1 MESYQIEFKGKE
13 APSNFNMK
21 IKINEIGGVN
31 SNIEDILKEVN
42 LYDDKGEKIASH
54 RYDEDG
60 ISIGFYV
67 DNVIESHE
75 KMEKE
80 GLNPTP
86 IILSNPNVKFFFEK

>member
-1 MESYQIEFKGKE
+1 MSDGHNLYLTYKIKCEEKLSRYDEYTFVGMESYQIEFKFKGKE
-13 APSNFNMK
+13 APSNFNVK

-60 ISIGFYV
+60 I
-67 DNVIESHE
+67 
-75 KMEKE
+75 
-80 GLNPTP
+80 
-86 IILSNPNVKFFFEK
+86 